1 MNNES
6 RPYSHAVR
14 ALSVSIAFAC
24 RDGRSLQMIFS
35 LFGNGHH
42 ANENCTN

>member
-6 RPYSHAVR
+6 RPYSNAVR

-24 RDGRSLQMIFS
+24 RDGRSLQMIFF
-35 LFGNGHH
+35 LFGNGRL
-42 ANENCTN
+42 ADENCTN